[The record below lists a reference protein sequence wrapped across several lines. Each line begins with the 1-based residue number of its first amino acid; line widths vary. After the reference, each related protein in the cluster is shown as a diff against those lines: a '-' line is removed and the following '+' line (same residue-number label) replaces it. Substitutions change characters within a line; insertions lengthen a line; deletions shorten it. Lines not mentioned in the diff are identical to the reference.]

1 MSRLVVTVGVL
12 LAVCL
17 VAVSADSHEP
27 SKKHRSDRKGHAEAS
42 DTWKKLHQSN
52 KHSKERY
59 HAHKKHLGEKEI
71 KAVQKHAA
79 PSVSHHEASLQGDT
93 LVNRKAAARRQH
105 DSHRADLH
113 LQDLSHPGTGHHT
126 GRTHGHHE
134 KSSHGK
140 PGKHSDKQHVRSP
153 ATRSGHQIHRPVPM
167 FDFSSEH
174 RRPVHLHT
182 NSRARAALRVA
193 KMTRRVHSEGK
204 PRKFKKAFEKKSHS
218 KPHYL
223 W

>member
-1 MSRLVVTVGVL
+1 MFRLVLVGVL

-17 VAVSADSHEP
+17 VAVSADFHEY
-27 SKKHRSDRKGHAEAS
+27 SKKHHGEKKIHADSGE
-42 DTWKKLHQSN
+42 TWKKLHQSN
-52 KHSKERY
+52 KHSKERF
-59 HAHKKHLGEKEI
+59 HAHKKHVSEKDT
-71 KAVQKHAA
+71 KTVQKHGL
-79 PSVSHHEASLQGDT
+79 PSVSHHEASLQGDI
-93 LVNRKAAARRQH
+93 LVNRKAAVRRQH

-113 LQDLSHPGTGHHT
+113 LQDLSHSFGGHHS

-134 KSSHGK
+134 KPSHAK
-140 PGKHSDKQHVRSP
+140 ATKHSDKHPQYRTPV
-153 ATRSGHQIHRPVPM
+153 TRAGHQIHRPIPM
-167 FDFSSEH
+167 FDFSEEQH
-174 RRPVHLHT
+174 RPVHLHT

-193 KMTRRVHSEGK
+193 KMSRRVHGEGK